1 MRFFTFLF
9 LLLSICSLA
18 QKKNKYDTFFEKGNR
33 NQSASYAE
41 TIAYY
46 KLLADDFPS
55 IEMQKM
61 GLTDSGEPL
70 HMVVFNPEKQ
80 FDFGVIQKNKAVV
93 LLNNGIHAGE
103 PDGIDASMQLFRDL
117 ALGKIKVPKNTV
129 AVCIPVYNIGG
140 A

>member
-46 KLLADDFPS
+46 KLLADDFTS
-55 IEMQKM
+55 IEM
-61 GLTDSGEPL
+61 
-70 HMVVFNPEKQ
+70 
-80 FDFGVIQKNKAVV
+80 
-93 LLNNGIHAGE
+93 
-103 PDGIDASMQLFRDL
+103 
-117 ALGKIKVPKNTV
+117 
-129 AVCIPVYNIGG
+129 
-140 A
+140 